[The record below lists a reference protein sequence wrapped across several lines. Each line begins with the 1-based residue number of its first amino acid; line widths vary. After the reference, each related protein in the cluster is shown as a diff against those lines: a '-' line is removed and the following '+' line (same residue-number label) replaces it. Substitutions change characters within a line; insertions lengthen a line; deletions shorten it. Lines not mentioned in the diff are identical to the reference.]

1 MAANKSLS
9 TLDLG
14 FQGKEKAIASYLIP
28 HAQGG
33 ILIECGPGSTQET
46 LQSQLSEHQ
55 MSVEDISDVLLTH
68 IHLDHAGAAGWLAE
82 KGARIHVHHI
92 GAPHMIDPERLLD
105 SAERI
110 YGDQM
115 DSLWGTFLPVPEK
128 KISVLHDGDEIEIG
142 DHIFR
147 AVDTPGHA
155 YHHMAYLWE
164 DICFSGDV
172 GGVRISTPGPK
183 HLRIPMPPP
192 SLHLQKWRTSIR
204 KLQEMQFSSIACTHF
219 GIFHDVEWHLNAVLR
234 EIEAAEKW
242 IQETMSEDI
251 SLESLREEF
260 VSWAMKRSVSSGMK
274 ETWLTS
280 YEKANPSAMS
290 ADGLFRYWKKHIQ
303 GN

>member
-1 MAANKSLS
+1 MAANKSLY

-28 HAQGG
+28 HTQGG
-33 ILIECGPGSTQET
+33 ILVECGPGSTQET
-46 LQSQLSEHQ
+46 LQSQLSEHHL
-55 MSVEDISDVLLTH
+55 SVEDISDVLLTH
-68 IHLDHAGAAGWLAE
+68 IHLDHAGAAGWLAK

-92 GAPHMIDPERLLD
+92 GAPHMINPERLLA

-142 DHIFR
+142 EHIFR
-147 AVDTPGHA
+147 AFDTPGHA

-164 DICFSGDV
+164 DICFSGDI

-192 SLHLQKWRTSIR
+192 SLHLQKWRTSIE
-204 KLQEMQFSSIACTHF
+204 KLQKMQFSSIACTHF
-219 GIFHDVEWHLNAVLR
+219 GIFPDVEWHLNAVLR

-242 IQETMSEDI
+242 IQETMSEDV
-251 SLESLREEF
+251 SLERLREEF

-274 ETWLTS
+274 GTWLTS